1 MNMFGFVWICLTA
14 YSSIAFISSCQPWS
28 VYVWPWASQASTVRA
43 TGPRSACCVQSCSVW
58 AKAWASNSSLW
69 RSATCAAAA
78 VSHHCHR
85 WLPESLL
92 HACRCRHSAL
102 DKRWDS
108 SSVACLRRWS
118 TCLSGSIIFTVA
130 VVLSSHLDISAW
142 HGLGCQ
148 TPSKPPPPLS
158 PEGLRRSGSLCPCLQ
173 KSPISSHV
181 ASGSRPSHQRS
192 PTSSVIG
199 NLWPSLQ
206 IGHVF
211 SIKSWSLLLAS
222 QSSSR
227 IPLCQPPA
235 NFVLLAKALDCFLFC
250 LDSTACM
257 VFGFVPDVLRMNILF
272 MNGLNGFTINKVRIT

>member
-1 MNMFGFVWICLTA
+1 MNMFGFVGICLTV

-69 RSATCAAAA
+69 RSATCGAAA

-108 SSVACLRRWS
+108 SSVACLRR
-118 TCLSGSIIFTVA
+118 CINLSKWLHYLHCGCCPVQSPGHISLAWTWMPDSIRKSR
-130 VVLSSHLDISAW
+130 L
-142 HGLGCQ
+142 
-148 TPSKPPPPLS
+148 PPLS
-158 PEGLRRSGSLCPCLQ
+158 AEGLRRSGSLCPCLQ
-173 KSPISSHV
+173 KSPVSSHV

-192 PTSSVIG
+192 PTSSAIG

-206 IGHVF
+206 LGHVF

-222 QSSSR
+222 QSQPLSSW
-227 IPLCQPPA
+227 PTPWTVFC
-235 NFVLLAKALDCFLFC
+235 FV
-250 LDSTACM
+250 
-257 VFGFVPDVLRMNILF
+257 
-272 MNGLNGFTINKVRIT
+272 